1 LTERRTATDW
11 AAVAIFITGCNG
23 FIGTRLLRQL
33 LPHISERI
41 YCLVHSRAAAFR
53 AMQFSRAVDTVEGG
67 MNDVAAYAASLAHC
81 DTVVHLAA
89 ATGNAGPRQFEEVNV
104 QGTARLL
111 DACRRGGVRNIV
123 FLSTIA
129 VTFSDKKRYYYAQ
142 SKQDAEQLVQDSGL
156 NFLIVRPTIVVG
168 SGGKA
173 WEGLMKLAALPCV
186 VVFGDGRPLVQPI
199 YVDDLV
205 KILVDLIRAKRYHNE
220 ILEVGGPERVS
231 MIEFLRRIHRAHSGK
246 EPFGILKIPLGML
259 TAVLTLVET
268 MVGPKGPLSVG
279 QLASFKNDGCADN
292 RNMPTG
298 NGATTTIARMITLA
312 LREERDTRHGPTA

>member
-1 LTERRTATDW
+1 M
-11 AAVAIFITGCNG
+11 AIFITGCNG

-33 LPHISERI
+33 LPHISERVF
-41 YCLVHSRAAAFR
+41 CLVHSRVDAFR
-53 AMQFSRAVDTVEGG
+53 AMQFSRAIDIVEGG
-67 MNDVAAYAASLAHC
+67 MNDVAAYAACLARC

-142 SKQDAEQLVQDSGL
+142 SKQEAEQLVRDSGL
-156 NFLIVRPTIVVG
+156 NFLILRPTIVVG
-168 SGGKA
+168 AGGKA
-173 WEGLMKLAALPCV
+173 WEGLLKLATLPCV
-186 VVFGDGRPLVQPI
+186 VVFGDGKPLIQPI

-205 KILVDLIRAKRYHNE
+205 KIISDMILAKRYRNE

-231 MIEFLRRIHRAHSGK
+231 MIEFLRRIHLAHLGQ
-246 EPFGILKIPLGML
+246 EPIGILKIPLGML

-268 MVGPKGPLSVG
+268 VVGPIWPLSVG

-292 RNMPTG
+292 CNSPLG
-298 NGATTTIARMITLA
+298 DGATTTIARMITLA
-312 LREERDTRHGPTA
+312 LGEERDRRHGPTA